1 MRCGRRPTMRGR
13 EIDLVTCGTRVG
25 GDVKWIGSVGG
36 QIFVMSI
43 LGGIIAILSGHA
55 VVRVLVLTGVAT
67 ILGVI
72 IPVFVVWS
80 VLLGVI
86 AGVRLIALGV
96 VLGVL
101 SGWCLSG
108 WMVGVVTGC
117 HVQNLR

>member
-55 VVRVLVLTGVAT
+55 VERVLVLTGVA
-67 ILGVI
+67 
-72 IPVFVVWS
+72 VFVVWS